1 MGDEV
6 MSGEERQS
14 PEVPPTVGL
23 AFGDSAVCWSFGTG
37 RTMTATTQSKG
48 TVSRL
53 RAVAGGCAGNLVE
66 WYDWNVYAYFAL
78 YFAQAFFPE
87 GDETSRLLKTAVVLG
102 VGFLMRPLGAWLMGV
117 YADRKG
123 RKAALTLSVG
133 LMCFGSLAIA
143 VTPTYAQAGWLG
155 PAILTA
161 ARLLQGLSLGGEY
174 GASATYLSEVTGR
187 RWRGFWSSFH
197 YVTLI
202 LGQLL
207 ALGTLIGLQVML
219 TPEDLAA
226 WGWRI
231 PFLIGAL
238 LAVTVWWLRRSLDET
253 EHFTREGEADPGGSR
268 TMLLFLRHPKET
280 LMVIGLTAGGS
291 LSFYTYTVYMQ
302 KFLVNSVGYAKDVA
316 SQIMALALLVFMAL
330 QPAFGALSDR
340 IGRRPLLIAFGVL
353 GTLTPI
359 PIMSTLA
366 QTHDPVVTFLLVMT
380 ALTVISCYSSI
391 SSLFKAELFPTQVRA
406 LGVALPYALA
416 NSIFGGGAEPTA
428 LWLKTIGRE
437 TWFYG
442 LVSITVGLGLTI
454 ALSMRDTRKHSRI
467 DADVIQEP

>member
-1 MGDEV
+1 MT
-6 MSGEERQS
+6 
-14 PEVPPTVGL
+14 PTG
-23 AFGDSAVCWSFGTG
+23 AAQG
-37 RTMTATTQSKG
+37 RLT
-48 TVSRL
+48 RI

-66 WYDWNVYAYFAL
+66 WYDWNVYAFFAL

-87 GDETSRLLKTAVVLG
+87 GDDTSRLLKAAVVLG
-102 VGFLMRPLGAWLMGV
+102 VGFLMRPLGAWLMGA

-133 LMCFGSLAIA
+133 LMCLGSLAIA
-143 VTPTYAQAGWLG
+143 ITPTYAQAGWLG
-155 PAILTA
+155 PAMLTA

-207 ALGTLIGLQVML
+207 ALGTLIGLQIL
-219 TPEDLAA
+219 LSPEDLAT

-231 PFLIGAL
+231 PFFIGAL
-238 LAVTVWWLRRSLDET
+238 LAVTVWWLRRSLEET
-253 EHFTREGEADPGGSR
+253 EHFTREGTVEQRRSK
-268 TMLLFLRHPKET
+268 TMLLFLQHPKET
-280 LMVIGLTAGGS
+280 LMVMGLTAGGS

-302 KFLVNSVGYAKDVA
+302 KFLVNTVGYAKDLA
-316 SQIMALALLVFMAL
+316 SQIMALALLLFMAL

-359 PIMSTLA
+359 PIMSSLA
-366 QTHDPVVTFLLVMT
+366 GTHDPVLTFLLVMA
-380 ALTVISCYSSI
+380 ALTVVSCYSSI
-391 SSLFKAELFPTQVRA
+391 SSLFKAELFPTHVRA

-416 NSIFGGGAEPTA
+416 NSIFGGGAEPVA

-442 LVSITVGLGLTI
+442 LVSLTVASGLAI
-454 ALSMRDTRKHSRI
+454 ALAMRDTRTHSRI
-467 DADVIQEP
+467 DEALIETP